1 MAHVAAV
8 AAAKKKKK
16 KRQQELDARLRERQ
30 KKEKDVIDEWFV
42 AFDTNQ
48 SGDLSNDQLKALL
61 KKMDPER
68 EPTEE
73 TIDFLMSQYAGHG
86 KNNKTGIE
94 KESLVSVFRTY
105 RSYCKEK
112 ERIDKIFEQ
121 YDTNK
126 SLALERD
133 QLMTM
138 MREIA
143 KDSGIEVEDGDVDY
157 VLEICDKSKTGSILR
172 GEAIPAVA
180 TWEALVK
187 DKQNKKSSACVMM

>member
-8 AAAKKKKK
+8 HAAKKKKARRK
-16 KRQQELDARLRERQ
+16 KDLDARRREKLKDEQ
-30 KKEKDVIDEWFV
+30 KIIDEWFV

-48 SGDLSNDQLKALL
+48 SGDLCNDQLKALL
-61 KKMDPER
+61 QKMDPEH

-73 TIDFLMSQYAGHG
+73 SIQFLMGQYAGCG

-112 ERIDKIFEQ
+112 ERIDSIFEK

-157 VLEICDKSKTGSILR
+157 VLENCDKSSTGSILR
-172 GEAIPAVA
+172 GEALPAVA
-180 TWEALVK
+180 TWRDLILE
-187 DKQNKKSSACVMM
+187 KQNKKSSTCVMM